1 MYEYKIDDGEEFT
14 LDKNYETK
22 EDFVKAIYSIKK
34 KIVYEIEF
42 KDDDFVEIEAS
53 GEIDLKNFK
62 LTKKKVKE
70 KSYTNADLD
79 NATDFFRNIF
89 KMKGA

>member
-1 MYEYKIDDGEEFT
+1 MYEYRINDGEEFT
-14 LDKNYETK
+14 LEKNYETK
-22 EDFVKAIYSIKK
+22 EEFIKAIYTIKK

-42 KDDDFVEIEAS
+42 KDEEIVEIEADR
-53 GEIDLKNFK
+53 EIDLKNFK

-79 NATDFFRNIF
+79 KTTDFLRNIF
-89 KMKGA
+89 KMKG

>member
-22 EDFVKAIYSIKK
+22 EEFVKAIYRIKK

-62 LTKKKVKE
+62 LTKKKVKQ
-70 KSYTNADLD
+70 KSHTNADLD

-89 KMKGA
+89 KI

>member
-14 LDKNYETK
+14 LEKNYETK
-22 EDFVKAIYSIKK
+22 EDFVKGIAYIKK

-79 NATDFFRNIF
+79 SASDFFRNIF
-89 KMKGA
+89 KMK